1 MRNAPPYT
9 SQVDV
14 PGQFV
19 AHDAV
24 AFATQKLKFRLD
36 PRQAEILSGN
46 MHRVLLCCSR
56 QWGKSTIAA
65 IAATHHLLTRPG
77 AFVAVVSPAQK
88 QSAELIRKVRFFLDT
103 LQVPY
108 HSDPIHKHSL
118 ELAGGNRIIALTSR
132 QATNRG
138 PSAVTF
144 LIFDE
149 AAYIADEVYDACTPF
164 LGTTNGDIW
173 LISTPN
179 GKRGFFWEFWA
190 GDGPWTRYLV
200 TAKENPRLSEE
211 FLQEEL
217 RARGSRRFRQEY
229 ECEFLDD
236 LGSLFDVSLF
246 LTAVTDDFKPL
257 GI

>member
-1 MRNAPPYT
+1 MRLKPYRERLET
-9 SQVDV
+9 TR
-14 PGQFV
+14 QFTGDPV
-19 AHDAV
+19 T
-24 AFATQKLKFRLD
+24 FARTRLQFHPD
-36 PRQAEILSGN
+36 PRQAEILSGDR
-46 MHRVLLCCSR
+46 HRVLLCCSR

-65 IAATHHLLTRPG
+65 IAATHHLLTRPN

-88 QSAELIRKVRFFLDT
+88 QSAELIRKVRLFLDT
-103 LQVPY
+103 AGVRY

-118 ELAGGNRIIALTSR
+118 ELSSGNRIIALTSR

-138 PSAVTF
+138 PSAVTL

-149 AAYIADEVYDACTPF
+149 AAYLPDEVYDGCTPL

-179 GKRGFFWEFWA
+179 GKRGFFWEFWT

-200 TAKENPRLSEE
+200 TATDNPRLSEE
-211 FLQEEL
+211 FLREEL
-217 RARGSRRFRQEY
+217 RSRGDRRYRQEY
-229 ECEFLDD
+229 NCEFLDSV
-236 LGSLFDVSLF
+236 GCLFDVSLF
-246 LTAVTDDFKPL
+246 LTAVSDDFKPL